1 MSRLFSMRSAGMLL
15 VVVALCAV
23 TAGCVSDID
32 AASSGVTSDNGG
44 GTMRYYGGPKYPM
57 WSSNQ

>member
-1 MSRLFSMRSAGMLL
+1 MKAAGMLL
-15 VVVALCAV
+15 VVVALCAA

-32 AASSGVTSDNGG
+32 AASSGVTADNGS